1 MRCGVTLMTRS
12 CAAWNWPISPSSRA
26 AACEFTGVG
35 RVRFIAPDP
44 SDDDDHADPDGIA
57 SSPDDGPASCGSGG
71 ARTPRA
77 PGTRPAEGNRAFVTR
92 YVIGPDVALT
102 RLQASARPRKPGC
115 DRGKT
120 HRSP

>member
-1 MRCGVTLMTRS
+1 MNALAAVDTAAELGGMTL
-12 CAAWNWPISPSSRA
+12 WSSYQPCSVCA

-57 SSPDDGPASCGSGG
+57 SSPDDGLASRGSGG

-77 PGTRPAEGNRAFVTR
+77 PGARPAEGN
-92 YVIGPDVALT
+92 
-102 RLQASARPRKPGC
+102 
-115 DRGKT
+115 
-120 HRSP
+120 